1 MSINLEDQAIV
12 RLYDTHLNYQKREL
26 AIHYICEHPTQQG
39 IKALVNALSDQ
50 EFGVRWTA
58 SVALAQLGS
67 LALPEILRALT
78 VPEKNTVR
86 LREGVMH
93 ILHYSSNLAHE
104 PVSTYQY
111 KQPQVYIK
119 PGRSVSVG
127 DLIAALK
134 GPAAD
139 ISSMEVAGRLLLR
152 LEDN

>member
-1 MSINLEDQAIV
+1 MSINLEDQALV
-12 RLYDTHLNYQKREL
+12 RLKNTHLNDQKREL
-26 AIHYICEHPTQQG
+26 AIHYICEHPTLQG
-39 IKALVNALSDQ
+39 IKALVNVLNDQ
-50 EFGVRWTA
+50 EFGVRWAA
-58 SVALAQLGS
+58 SIALAQLGS

-78 VPEKNTVR
+78 IPEMNTVR
-86 LREGVMH
+86 VREGVMH

-111 KQPQVYIK
+111 KEPQVYIK
-119 PGRSVSVG
+119 PDVSVSVG

-152 LEDN
+152 LEGN